1 MTTVS
6 EVLAPLDTELG
17 EVEAAIATEVENT
30 GHPELAYICDVKG
43 KRLRPS
49 LVILTARLGDPDPG
63 MVVNAAVGLEFLHVA
78 TLVHDDV
85 IDNSDLRRGRPSLQ
99 KRIGRNRAI
108 VVGDY
113 YLAQGLQC
121 LSRLGDSG
129 LVDRA
134 SGAIMRI
141 CHGELTSVGVG
152 DRPEVAEKAYFEKT
166 KAKTSALLQV
176 CTAAGSVAGNLSA
189 GQAENV
195 DAYAQELGIAFQIV
209 DDLLDYVAEESV
221 LGKPTGSDLR
231 EGTITLPLLRVL
243 ASSENGE
250 ELRLLAA
257 KTNRNDVDVQQ
268 AVQLVRKSS
277 ALQDVWQEARAHADQ
292 AIASLTSFA
301 PGPARESLEAL
312 CAAVVAT
319 R

>member
-1 MTTVS
+1 MTTVG
-6 EVLAPLDTELG
+6 EVLAPLETELG
-17 EVEAAIATEVENT
+17 EVEAAIAAEVKDT
-30 GHPELAYICDVKG
+30 GHPELAYIGEVKG

-49 LVILTARLGDPDPG
+49 LVILTARLGEPDPT
-63 MVVNAAVGLEFLHVA
+63 MVVNAAVGVEFLHVA

-99 KRIGRNRAI
+99 KGIGRDRAI

-141 CHGELTSVGVG
+141 CHGELTSVGAG
-152 DRPEVAEKAYFEKT
+152 DQPEVAEKAYFEKT

-176 CTAAGSVAGNLSA
+176 CTVAGSVAGNLTA
-189 GQAENV
+189 EQAASV
-195 DAYAQELGIAFQIV
+195 DVYAKELGIAFQIV

-231 EGTITLPLLRVL
+231 EGTITLPLLRAL
-243 ASSENGE
+243 ASGENGE

-257 KTNRNDVDVQQ
+257 KTNLNNVDVQH
-268 AVQLVRKSS
+268 AVQLVRRSS
-277 ALQDVWQEARAHADQ
+277 TLQGVWQEARAHADQ

-301 PGPARESLEAL
+301 PRPARESLEAL
-312 CAAVVAT
+312 CEAVAAT